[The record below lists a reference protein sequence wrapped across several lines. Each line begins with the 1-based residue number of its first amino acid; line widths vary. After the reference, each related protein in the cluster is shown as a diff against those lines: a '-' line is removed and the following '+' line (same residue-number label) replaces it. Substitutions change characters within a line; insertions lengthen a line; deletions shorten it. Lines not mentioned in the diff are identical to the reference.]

1 MGRRAKK
8 LERFRQNPKNVR
20 YEELESVLLY
30 LGLEKR
36 RGGGSHA
43 VFSFP
48 GHEPITIPVNKPF
61 LKPTY
66 VKQILKMIDELGLI
80 DEE

>member
-8 LERFRQNPKNVR
+8 LERFRQNLKNVR

-30 LGLEKR
+30 LGFEKR

-43 VFSFP
+43 AFSFP
-48 GHEPITIPVNKPF
+48 GCGRLTIPIKKPF
-61 LKPTY
+61 LKQVY
-66 VKQILKMIDELGLI
+66 VKLAIRVIDELDLI
-80 DEE
+80 DED

>member
-20 YEELESVLLY
+20 YEELEGVLLY
-30 LGLEKR
+30 LGFNKR

-43 VFSFP
+43 VFSYP
-48 GHEPITIPVNKPF
+48 GHKPITIPVNKPF
-61 LKPTY
+61 LKSTY
-66 VKQILKMIDELGLI
+66 VKQILRAIDELGLI
-80 DEE
+80 DDD

>member
-20 YEELESVLLY
+20 YGELESVLLY
-30 LGLEKR
+30 LGFEKR

-43 VFSFP
+43 VFSYP
-48 GHEPITIPVNKPF
+48 GCEPLTIPIKKPF
-61 LKPTY
+61 LKQAY
-66 VKQILKMIDELGLI
+66 VRLALRAIDELNLMDI
-80 DEE
+80 D

>member
-20 YEELESVLLY
+20 YEELEGVLLY
-30 LGLEKR
+30 LGKKR

-43 VFSFP
+43 VFSYP
-48 GHEPITIPVNKPF
+48 GCEPLTIPIKKPF
-61 LKPTY
+61 LKQAY
-66 VKQILKMIDELGLI
+66 VRQAIRAIDELNLMDI
-80 DEE
+80 D

>member
-20 YEELESVLLY
+20 YEELEGVLLY
-30 LGLEKR
+30 LGFKKR

-43 VFSFP
+43 VFSYP
-48 GHEPITIPVNKPF
+48 GCEPLTIPIKKPF
-61 LKPTY
+61 LKQAY
-66 VKQILKMIDELGLI
+66 VRQAIRAIDELNLMDI
-80 DEE
+80 D